1 MLIELERWYSAMSEK
16 CDIRW
21 QQRFSN
27 YRKALKQMGEFLDK
41 QNLNK
46 LEEQGLVKA
55 FEYTFELAWNTLKDF
70 MEYQGIS
77 EIVGSRDAVRKAFS
91 EDILKNG
98 HVWMQMIE
106 SRNKTSHTY
115 NEKTADEIVRLVK
128 EAYHPAFCE
137 LEKTLAKRLES

>member
-1 MLIELERWYSAMSEK
+1 MSEK
-16 CDIRW
+16 KDIRW

-27 YRKALKQMGEFLDK
+27 YRKALKQMGGFLEK

-70 MEYQGIS
+70 LEYQGFS
-77 EIVGSRDAVRKAFS
+77 EMVGSRDSIRKAFS
-91 EDILKNG
+91 EQILNDG
-98 HVWMQMIE
+98 HVWMRMIE

-115 NEKTADEIVRLVK
+115 NEETAREIVKDVQTQFF
-128 EAYHPAFCE
+128 PAFCE
-137 LEKTLAKRLES
+137 LEQTLMKRLGS